1 MNDERH
7 AIAAANEGTI
17 GESGSAPRIEAP
29 DVAPAV
35 SPIGAGPGALTHR
48 DITHRD
54 KRLIV
59 ICMMLPVFL
68 GSVDQSI
75 LASALPTIGRSLGE
89 VHNLPWL
96 ITAFLIASTALTPLY
111 GKFADIHGRRS
122 AMLIGLFVYM
132 TGSLVCAASPNMLML
147 IAGRVVQ
154 GCGAGGLTVT
164 ANMVLGD
171 IATPKDRGKYYMY
184 FSIAFTSAGASGP
197 ALGGFI
203 SEHLSWPV
211 IFLWSFPLCVLAI
224 VIALTVLRR
233 LPRFE
238 RPHRLDIAGAFLV
251 MAASS
256 TFMLA
261 LNLGGVRYPWLSSPV
276 LTLLGC
282 AFVLGIGFVMRL
294 LTAAEPL
301 IPIGILSDPA
311 ARLTIA
317 AHSFGWGAMV
327 SLTVFLPMYLQSALG
342 WSPTS
347 AGLSLM
353 ILMVTLNASAGL
365 SSQLLGRVQ
374 RYKILPLCCLLV
386 GIGAVAVLA
395 FSAGSMTTRKFE
407 IILFLI
413 GVGWGP
419 TAPLTQVALQNT
431 VPSHDLG
438 AALGTMNFARTLIA
452 TILIAIFGAIILAKA
467 PVGASPGSLSLSHS
481 FLGTASVETFATVF
495 LAAAATLGLAFLSI
509 VLLEEK
515 PLGDAQPGSR
525 R

>member
-1 MNDERH
+1 MNDERNES
-7 AIAAANEGTI
+7 AAANEVTI
-17 GESGSAPRIEAP
+17 GESGCAPRIETP
-29 DVAPAV
+29 WVAPEA
-35 SPIGAGPGALTHR
+35 SPTRADPAALTHQE
-48 DITHRD
+48 

-68 GSVDQSI
+68 GSIDQSI

-111 GKFADIHGRRS
+111 GKFADIHGRRA
-122 AMLIGLFVYM
+122 AMLIGLAVYM
-132 TGSLVCAASPNMLML
+132 VGSLISAASPNMLML
-147 IAGRVVQ
+147 ICGRVVQ

-171 IATPKDRGKYYMY
+171 IAAPKDRGRYYMY
-184 FSIAFTSAGASGP
+184 FSIAFTTAGASGP
-197 ALGGFI
+197 ALGGWI
-203 SEHLSWPV
+203 SEHLSWRV
-211 IFLWSFPLCVLAI
+211 IFLWNFPLCVLAI
-224 VIALTVLRR
+224 VTALTMLRR

-238 RPHRLDIAGAFLV
+238 RPHRLDIAGALLV

-261 LNLGGVRYPWLSSPV
+261 LNFGGVRYPWLSSPV
-276 LTLLGC
+276 LALLCC
-282 AFVLGIGFVMRL
+282 ALVLGIGFVIRL
-294 LTAAEPL
+294 RTAAEPL

-327 SLTVFLPMYLQSALG
+327 SLTVFLPMYLQSALN

-347 AGLSLM
+347 SGLSLM
-353 ILMVTLNASAGL
+353 ILMVTLNTSAGL
-365 SSQLLGRVQ
+365 SSQLLGRVP
-374 RYKILPLCCLLV
+374 RYKVLPLCCLLV
-386 GIGAVAVLA
+386 GIGAVVVLA
-395 FSAGSMTTRKFE
+395 FSAGSMTSRKFE

-438 AALGTMNFARTLIA
+438 AALGTMNFVRTLIA
-452 TILIAIFGAIILAKA
+452 TIMVAIFGAIVLAKA
-467 PVGASPGSLSLSHS
+467 PVGAPPGSLSHSLSNS
-481 FLGTASVETFATVF
+481 FLGAASAETFAAVF
-495 LAAAATLGLAFLSI
+495 FAAAVTLSVAFLSI

-515 PLGDAQPGSR
+515 PLGDAQPGTGR
-525 R
+525 